1 MLPDM
6 SREVGRVRIKLA
18 AMLSRELGVPVIP
31 EELWVQN
38 PAYSRLW
45 GCALWGGFTSNRRSL
60 CSWSRMS
67 DCLKYGFTIT
77 RGGTNAYADIEISAK
92 EAQ

>member
-1 MLPDM
+1 M
-6 SREVGRVRIKLA
+6 SREVGRVRISLA

-38 PAYSRLW
+38 PTYTRLW
-45 GCALWGGFTSNRRSL
+45 GCALWGGFTANKSSL
-60 CSWSRMS
+60 CSWSRMT

-77 RGGTNAYADIEISAK
+77 RGGKNSYAEIEISAK
-92 EAQ
+92 DTKGQP